1 MNDNDQLLAAAAAHP
16 TSVAI
21 EADSE
26 SF

>member
-1 MNDNDQLLAAAAAHP
+1 VNDNDQLLAAAAAHP